1 MYTRSCETVF
11 KLEEYDETVAP
22 FLERALSLSPGAAA
36 SGNDH
41 VDEALGGNANRALL
55 SDDAW
60 QHDTA
65 NAKDA
70 WTKAHEPG
78 VVAVE
83 EKELEKDDA
92 SSDAQKALAY
102 LTTGDPNARA
112 AREDVEV
119 KKAMAGT
126 GGILSAAWAQNLDAK
141 DKPAEIDDRDDA
153 HLEDGFEATVEDV
166 EPAKT
171 REEPSGHASSHSRHS
186 SHEASGKSSS
196 VKASS
201 HAKASS
207 SHSIH
212 SSTSSGHSEHSS
224 HHASSKPE
232 SHNTHRGTKPPEA
245 KTGKKES
252 SSKESSKQSS
262 ERSSRHKKEAS
273 SSKPVSSS
281 KPHRA
286 ESTKKTPAPVGCTW
300 ADVRPTTLQ
309 RVIDAYKS
317 DFEELG
323 YAAAPPDG
331 SLDFGNDH
339 RESAFLG
346 AASSEHRDA
355 PNVFPGARRAFVKQ
369 HLSADGGLQSLDDA
383 VAAMG
388 DWDWDAASE
397 IGPSSGWDWS
407 PNSNYDYTPHAKSPP
422 PPPFPP
428 TEPSTPPTPASPPAP
443 PNPSPPPATPSVPQL
458 AVTAITYCGDD
469 GGQENAPPCACP
481 GGAIIYARTNMD
493 SGHSKLDT
501 AVIAGKFVRNDYAVD
516 AAPEEWTKTFT
527 SEIFPDPAPNQPK
540 GFWCVP
546 RDWIPVHTPPPPP
559 IVYTPPPEP
568 GGAPPVHAAPVDLI
582 AEEAPGPETP
592 TETQPVPAPTEVE
605 RAPGPESSE
614 MLTEPEREAMEAA
627 EAPEESFGPEQPEP
641 RVETAAQ
648 APEESAPKVEIAAQA
663 PEESFGPEQPEPEV
677 HVAAESPEESF
688 GPAQPERQAMEAAE
702 SPDAS
707 FRTEAVSEADA
718 PAQATVAA
726 ETDDTALAESVTE
739 ADAPGVV
746 QILREAESPE
756 TAAVFE
762 EASAPAVVH
771 AADVVDSVDQEA
783 EAPADSEVFNSADQE
798 AEAPTEAEVFNSADE
813 QAEAPTEAAVFNSA
827 DEQAEAPT
835 EAAVFNSAATT
846 EVEAPTEAEVVNSAA
861 STEAEAPTEAEVV
874 NSATTAE
881 AEAPTEAEVFNS
893 ASQEAEAPTEADVF
907 NSASEEAEAPTEA
920 EVFNSAATTEVEA
933 PTEAEVVNSAASTEA
948 EAPTEAE
955 VVNSA
960 TTAEAEAPTEAEVFN
975 SASQEAEA
983 PTEADV
989 FNSAS
994 EEAEAPTEA
1003 DVFNSASEEAEAP
1016 AVPEVQDTTTTVG
1029 TLGGTYRA
1037 TPKNAAAASVQN
1049 ALSDKRFDQT
1059 IADTWGAAEALYAD
1073 RAKLFA
1079 QAAAAKAATRVRERA
1094 SASASSSS
1102 LGVAGSYDFEEFDT
1116 PRLSS
1121 LGRKASAGGAKASS
1135 AKKTSSS
1142 TSLSVSSEK
1151 TPSSVSSVASV
1162 SETISVRES
1171 DTAGLLAISRAHA
1184 MCTKPLGAAFL
1195 GQTGFD
1201 EVIKRRLFE
1210 IHWKQTSQLAAS
1222 AGEAARIGMMPRRNA
1237 PSRSPQGAVRNP
1249 ERARLVGNALPQT
1262 DTVAR
1267 FGTDPELVASYKQV
1281 ANALEFAKREALED
1295 ARVANARPRVLPT
1308 AVDAEFKS
1316 TKKDQE
1322 SLDKTNGYD
1331 PLRAGRPRDVEFDG
1345 FDYDAMTAGV
1355 SKHAAWD
1362 PTGSTKWRL
1371 EHDDYGTG
1379 GAKRFGKRADRVA
1392 ETREETVARK
1402 AGQLYDYE
1410 SPADRQ

>member
-1 MYTRSCETVF
+1 MDEIDDASTYGKEDCHFLPQTMYTRSCETVF

-262 ERSSRHKKEAS
+262 EQSSRHKKEAS

-369 HLSADGGLQSLDDA
+369 HLPADGGLQSLDDA

-469 GGQENAPPCACP
+469 GGPENAPPCACP

-605 RAPGPESSE
+605 HAPGPESFE

-827 DEQAEAPT
+827 
-835 EAAVFNSAATT
+835 ATT

-907 NSASEEAEAPTEA
+907 NSASEEAEAP
-920 EVFNSAATTEVEA
+920 AA
-933 PTEAEVVNSAASTEA
+933 
-948 EAPTEAE
+948 
-955 VVNSA
+955 
-960 TTAEAEAPTEAEVFN
+960 
-975 SASQEAEA
+975 
-983 PTEADV
+983 
-989 FNSAS
+989 
-994 EEAEAPTEA
+994 
-1003 DVFNSASEEAEAP
+1003 
-1016 AVPEVQDTTTTVG
+1016 PEVQDTTTTVG

-1094 SASASSSS
+1094 SASSSS
-1102 LGVAGSYDFEEFDT
+1102 LGVAGSYDFEEIDT

-1308 AVDAEFKS
+1308 AVDADFKS

-1410 SPADRQ
+1410 SPADRR

>member
-262 ERSSRHKKEAS
+262 EQSSRHKKEAS

-286 ESTKKTPAPVGCTW
+286 KSTKKTPAPVGCTW

-369 HLSADGGLQSLDDA
+369 HLPADGGLQSLDDA

-546 RDWIPVHTPPPPP
+546 RDWIPVHTPPP
-559 IVYTPPPEP
+559 EP

-605 RAPGPESSE
+605 NAPGPESFE

-798 AEAPTEAEVFNSADE
+798 AEAPTEAEV
-813 QAEAPTEAAVFNSA
+813 
-827 DEQAEAPT
+827 
-835 EAAVFNSAATT
+835 
-846 EVEAPTEAEVVNSAA
+846 
-861 STEAEAPTEAEVV
+861 V

-893 ASQEAEAPTEADVF
+893 ASQEAD
-907 NSASEEAEAPTEA
+907 
-920 EVFNSAATTEVEA
+920 
-933 PTEAEVVNSAASTEA
+933 
-948 EAPTEAE
+948 
-955 VVNSA
+955 
-960 TTAEAEAPTEAEVFN
+960 
-975 SASQEAEA
+975 
-983 PTEADV
+983 
-989 FNSAS
+989 
-994 EEAEAPTEA
+994 APTEA

-1016 AVPEVQDTTTTVG
+1016 AAPEVQDTTTTVG
-1029 TLGGTYRA
+1029 TLGGTNRA

-1151 TPSSVSSVASV
+1151 TSSSVSSVASV

-1308 AVDAEFKS
+1308 AVDADFKS

-1410 SPADRQ
+1410 SPADRK

>member
-1 MYTRSCETVF
+1 LDEIDDASTYGKADCHFLPQTMYTRSCETVF

-262 ERSSRHKKEAS
+262 EQSSRHKKEAS

-286 ESTKKTPAPVGCTW
+286 KSTKKTPAPVGCTW

-369 HLSADGGLQSLDDA
+369 HLPADGGLQSLDDA

-827 DEQAEAPT
+827 
-835 EAAVFNSAATT
+835 
-846 EVEAPTEAEVVNSAA
+846 
-861 STEAEAPTEAEVV
+861 
-874 NSATTAE
+874 
-881 AEAPTEAEVFNS
+881 
-893 ASQEAEAPTEADVF
+893 
-907 NSASEEAEAPTEA
+907 
-920 EVFNSAATTEVEA
+920 ATTEVEA

-1016 AVPEVQDTTTTVG
+1016 TEADVFNSASEEAEAPAAPEVQDTTTTVG
-1029 TLGGTYRA
+1029 TLGGTYRT
-1037 TPKNAAAASVQN
+1037 TPQNAAAASVQN

-1102 LGVAGSYDFEEFDT
+1102 LGVAGSYDFEEIDT

-1151 TPSSVSSVASV
+1151 TPSSVSSEKTPSSVSSVESV

-1308 AVDAEFKS
+1308 AVDADFKS

-1410 SPADRQ
+1410 SPADRK

>member
-262 ERSSRHKKEAS
+262 EQSSRHKKEAS

-286 ESTKKTPAPVGCTW
+286 KSTKKTPAPVGCTW

-369 HLSADGGLQSLDDA
+369 HLPADGGLQSLDDA

-546 RDWIPVHTPPPPP
+546 RDWIPVHTPPP
-559 IVYTPPPEP
+559 EP

-605 RAPGPESSE
+605 NAPGPESFE

-827 DEQAEAPT
+827 ATTEVEAPTEAEVVNSAASTEAEAPTEAEVFNSADEQAEAPT

-846 EVEAPTEAEVVNSAA
+846 EVEAPTEAEVFNSAA

-907 NSASEEAEAPTEA
+907 NSASEEAEAP
-920 EVFNSAATTEVEA
+920 AA
-933 PTEAEVVNSAASTEA
+933 
-948 EAPTEAE
+948 
-955 VVNSA
+955 
-960 TTAEAEAPTEAEVFN
+960 
-975 SASQEAEA
+975 
-983 PTEADV
+983 
-989 FNSAS
+989 
-994 EEAEAPTEA
+994 
-1003 DVFNSASEEAEAP
+1003 
-1016 AVPEVQDTTTTVG
+1016 PEVQDTTTTVG
-1029 TLGGTYRA
+1029 TLGGTYRT
-1037 TPKNAAAASVQN
+1037 TPQNAAAASVQN

-1102 LGVAGSYDFEEFDT
+1102 LGVAGSYDFEEIDT

-1151 TPSSVSSVASV
+1151 TPSSVSSEKTPSSVSSVESV

-1308 AVDAEFKS
+1308 AVDADFKS

-1410 SPADRQ
+1410 SPADRK

>member
-1 MYTRSCETVF
+1 MDEIDDASTYGKEDCHFLPQTMYTRSCETVF

-286 ESTKKTPAPVGCTW
+286 KSTKKTPAPVGCTW

-369 HLSADGGLQSLDDA
+369 HLPADGGLQSLDDA

-546 RDWIPVHTPPPPP
+546 RDWIPVHTPPP
-559 IVYTPPPEP
+559 EP

-605 RAPGPESSE
+605 HAPGPESFE

-677 HVAAESPEESF
+677 H
-688 GPAQPERQAMEAAE
+688 
-702 SPDAS
+702 
-707 FRTEAVSEADA
+707 
-718 PAQATVAA
+718 VAA

-827 DEQAEAPT
+827 
-835 EAAVFNSAATT
+835 ATT

-907 NSASEEAEAPTEA
+907 NSASEEAEAP
-920 EVFNSAATTEVEA
+920 AA
-933 PTEAEVVNSAASTEA
+933 
-948 EAPTEAE
+948 
-955 VVNSA
+955 
-960 TTAEAEAPTEAEVFN
+960 
-975 SASQEAEA
+975 
-983 PTEADV
+983 
-989 FNSAS
+989 
-994 EEAEAPTEA
+994 
-1003 DVFNSASEEAEAP
+1003 
-1016 AVPEVQDTTTTVG
+1016 PEVQDTTTTVG
-1029 TLGGTYRA
+1029 TLGGTNRA

-1102 LGVAGSYDFEEFDT
+1102 LGVAGSYDFEEIDT

-1151 TPSSVSSVASV
+1151 TPSSVSSVESV

-1308 AVDAEFKS
+1308 AVDADFKS

-1410 SPADRQ
+1410 SPADRK

>member
-83 EKELEKDDA
+83 KKELAKDDA

-196 VKASS
+196 VKASN

-262 ERSSRHKKEAS
+262 EQSSRHKKEAS

-286 ESTKKTPAPVGCTW
+286 KSTKKTPAPVGCTW

-369 HLSADGGLQSLDDA
+369 HLPADGGLQSLDDA

-469 GGQENAPPCACP
+469 GGPENAPPCACP

-592 TETQPVPAPTEVE
+592 TEMQPVPVPTEVE
-605 RAPGPESSE
+605 HAPGPESFE

-641 RVETAAQ
+641 RVDIAAQ

-771 AADVVDSVDQEA
+771 AADVVDSVDQEV
-783 EAPADSEVFNSADQE
+783 EAPADYEVFNSADQE

-835 EAAVFNSAATT
+835 EAAVFNSAAST
-846 EVEAPTEAEVVNSAA
+846 EAEAPTEAEVFNSADEQAEAPTEAAVFNSAASTEAEAPTEAEVVNSAA

-874 NSATTAE
+874 NSATTTE

-893 ASQEAEAPTEADVF
+893 ASQEAD
-907 NSASEEAEAPTEA
+907 
-920 EVFNSAATTEVEA
+920 
-933 PTEAEVVNSAASTEA
+933 
-948 EAPTEAE
+948 
-955 VVNSA
+955 
-960 TTAEAEAPTEAEVFN
+960 
-975 SASQEAEA
+975 A

-1016 AVPEVQDTTTTVG
+1016 AAPEVQDTTTTVG
-1029 TLGGTYRA
+1029 TLGGTYRT
-1037 TPKNAAAASVQN
+1037 TPQNAAAASVQN

-1135 AKKTSSS
+1135 AKTTSSS

-1151 TPSSVSSVASV
+1151 TSSSVSSVASV

-1249 ERARLVGNALPQT
+1249 ERAHLVGNALPQT

-1267 FGTDPELVASYKQV
+1267 FGTDPELVGSYKQV

-1392 ETREETVARK
+1392 ETHEETVARK

>member
-369 HLSADGGLQSLDDA
+369 HLPADGGLQSLDDA

-605 RAPGPESSE
+605 RAPGPESFE

-813 QAEAPTEAAVFNSA
+813 QAEAPTEAA
-827 DEQAEAPT
+827 
-835 EAAVFNSAATT
+835 
-846 EVEAPTEAEVVNSAA
+846 
-861 STEAEAPTEAEVV
+861 
-874 NSATTAE
+874 
-881 AEAPTEAEVFNS
+881 
-893 ASQEAEAPTEADVF
+893 
-907 NSASEEAEAPTEA
+907 
-920 EVFNSAATTEVEA
+920 VFNSAATTEVEA

>member
-827 DEQAEAPT
+827 
-835 EAAVFNSAATT
+835 ATT

-893 ASQEAEAPTEADVF
+893 ASQ
-907 NSASEEAEAPTEA
+907 
-920 EVFNSAATTEVEA
+920 
-933 PTEAEVVNSAASTEA
+933 
-948 EAPTEAE
+948 
-955 VVNSA
+955 
-960 TTAEAEAPTEAEVFN
+960 
-975 SASQEAEA
+975 
-983 PTEADV
+983 
-989 FNSAS
+989 
-994 EEAEAPTEA
+994 EAEAPTEA

>member
-1 MYTRSCETVF
+1 MDEIDDASTYGKEDCHFLPQTMYTRSCETVF

-196 VKASS
+196 VKASN

-245 KTGKKES
+245 TTGKKDS

-262 ERSSRHKKEAS
+262 EQSSRHKKEAS

-286 ESTKKTPAPVGCTW
+286 KSTKKTPAPVGCTW

-369 HLSADGGLQSLDDA
+369 HLPADGGLQSLDDA

-469 GGQENAPPCACP
+469 GGPENAPPCACP

-605 RAPGPESSE
+605 RAPGPESFE

-641 RVETAAQ
+641 RVDIAAQ

-771 AADVVDSVDQEA
+771 AADVVDSVDQEV
-783 EAPADSEVFNSADQE
+783 EAPADYEVFNSADQE

-827 DEQAEAPT
+827 AST
-835 EAAVFNSAATT
+835 EA
-846 EVEAPTEAEVVNSAA
+846 EAPTEAEVVNSAA

-893 ASQEAEAPTEADVF
+893 ASQEAD
-907 NSASEEAEAPTEA
+907 
-920 EVFNSAATTEVEA
+920 
-933 PTEAEVVNSAASTEA
+933 
-948 EAPTEAE
+948 
-955 VVNSA
+955 
-960 TTAEAEAPTEAEVFN
+960 
-975 SASQEAEA
+975 A

-1016 AVPEVQDTTTTVG
+1016 AAPEVQDTTTTVG

-1094 SASASSSS
+1094 SASVSSSS

-1135 AKKTSSS
+1135 AKTTSSS

-1151 TPSSVSSVASV
+1151 TSSSVSSVASV

-1249 ERARLVGNALPQT
+1249 ERAHLVGNALPQT

-1267 FGTDPELVASYKQV
+1267 FGTDPELVGSYKQV

-1392 ETREETVARK
+1392 ETHEETVARK

>member
-262 ERSSRHKKEAS
+262 EQSSRHKKEAS
-273 SSKPVSSS
+273 SSKPVSPS

-369 HLSADGGLQSLDDA
+369 HLPADGGLQSLDDA

-428 TEPSTPPTPASPPAP
+428 TEPSTPPTPASPPAT

-641 RVETAAQ
+641 
-648 APEESAPKVEIAAQA
+648 KVEIAAQA

-827 DEQAEAPT
+827 ATTEAEAPTEAEVFNSADEQAEAPT

-907 NSASEEAEAPTEA
+907 NSASEEAEAP
-920 EVFNSAATTEVEA
+920 AA
-933 PTEAEVVNSAASTEA
+933 
-948 EAPTEAE
+948 
-955 VVNSA
+955 
-960 TTAEAEAPTEAEVFN
+960 
-975 SASQEAEA
+975 
-983 PTEADV
+983 
-989 FNSAS
+989 
-994 EEAEAPTEA
+994 
-1003 DVFNSASEEAEAP
+1003 
-1016 AVPEVQDTTTTVG
+1016 PEVQDTTTTVG

-1151 TPSSVSSVASV
+1151 TSSSVSSVASV

-1308 AVDAEFKS
+1308 AVDADFKS

>member
-1 MYTRSCETVF
+1 MDEIDDASTYGKEDCHFLPQTMYTRSCETVF

-262 ERSSRHKKEAS
+262 EQSSRHKKEAS

-286 ESTKKTPAPVGCTW
+286 KSTKKTPAPVGCTW

-369 HLSADGGLQSLDDA
+369 HLPADGGLQSLDDA

-605 RAPGPESSE
+605 NAPGPESFE

-827 DEQAEAPT
+827 
-835 EAAVFNSAATT
+835 
-846 EVEAPTEAEVVNSAA
+846 
-861 STEAEAPTEAEVV
+861 
-874 NSATTAE
+874 
-881 AEAPTEAEVFNS
+881 
-893 ASQEAEAPTEADVF
+893 
-907 NSASEEAEAPTEA
+907 
-920 EVFNSAATTEVEA
+920 ATTEVEA

-1016 AVPEVQDTTTTVG
+1016 TEADVFNSASEEAEAPAAPEVQDTTTTVG
-1029 TLGGTYRA
+1029 TLGGTNRA

-1102 LGVAGSYDFEEFDT
+1102 LGVAGSYDFEEIDT

-1151 TPSSVSSVASV
+1151 TPSSVSSVESV

-1308 AVDAEFKS
+1308 AVDADFKS

-1410 SPADRQ
+1410 SPADRK